1 MERRSDER
9 SHGSNDRRH
18 DSNERRRESSERRF
32 DSRDKSSERRFTTR
46 DNRSRSRSP
55 RDRFY
60 KSNQPISRAERD
72 INKMEQLKKM
82 GIDIG
87 CGVSL
92 HKHPNMNNGAGSGP
106 LLHSNGYGTTVG
118 ITGPGMTQ
126 YTRPAP
132 LLAHPPVAAN
142 PAAAAIAAAAAAA
155 AALAANV
162 VSTTTTTS
170 NGGDSINMANFTAP
184 ILISPRYT
192 EQMQK
197 RKLLWSGKKSVATSS
212 ATSDAEKIT
221 VPVSTTN
228 KWEQTK
234 FSQDTDGK
242 VASKFLRLMG
252 IKDAP
257 KAVADADGQSDVIQ
271 QQNEMFTTMQHQYDV
286 ARQVTHTMRGMGLGF
301 GSQRQF

>member
-1 MERRSDER
+1 
-9 SHGSNDRRH
+9 
-18 DSNERRRESSERRF
+18 
-32 DSRDKSSERRFTTR
+32 
-46 DNRSRSRSP
+46 
-55 RDRFY
+55 
-60 KSNQPISRAERD
+60 
-72 INKMEQLKKM
+72 MEQLKKM

-118 ITGPGMTQ
+118 ITGPGMNQ
-126 YTRPAP
+126 YTTRPAP
-132 LLAHPPVAAN
+132 LIAHPPVATN
-142 PAAAAIAAAAAAA
+142 PAAAAIAIAAAAV
-155 AALAANV
+155 AANV
-162 VSTTTTTS
+162 AATTSTTS
-170 NGGDSINMANFTAP
+170 SGGDAINMANFTAP

-197 RKLLWSGKKSVATSS
+197 RKLLWSSKKSVAGSS
-212 ATSDAEKIT
+212 AKCDAEKPTAPIT
-221 VPVSTTN
+221 TTN

-252 IKDAP
+252 IKDAQ
-257 KAVADADGQSDVIQ
+257 KAVAEADGKSDVIQ

>member
-1 MERRSDER
+1 
-9 SHGSNDRRH
+9 
-18 DSNERRRESSERRF
+18 
-32 DSRDKSSERRFTTR
+32 
-46 DNRSRSRSP
+46 
-55 RDRFY
+55 
-60 KSNQPISRAERD
+60 
-72 INKMEQLKKM
+72 M

-106 LLHSNGYGTTVG
+106 LLHSNGYGTAIG
-118 ITGPGMTQ
+118 ITGPGMNQ
-126 YTRPAP
+126 YTNSTRPAP
-132 LLAHPPVAAN
+132 LIAHPPVAAN
-142 PAAAAIAAAAAAA
+142 PTAAAIAAATAAAA
-155 AALAANV
+155 AVAANV
-162 VSTTTTTS
+162 VATSSTS
-170 NGGDSINMANFTAP
+170 SSGGDSINMANFTAP

-197 RKLLWSGKKSVATSS
+197 RKLLWSSKKSAAGSS
-212 ATSDAEKIT
+212 APNDAEKPTAPIT
-221 VPVSTTN
+221 TTN

-252 IKDAP
+252 IKDAQ
-257 KAVADADGQSDVIQ
+257 KAVAEADGKSDVIQ

>member
-1 MERRSDER
+1 
-9 SHGSNDRRH
+9 
-18 DSNERRRESSERRF
+18 
-32 DSRDKSSERRFTTR
+32 
-46 DNRSRSRSP
+46 
-55 RDRFY
+55 
-60 KSNQPISRAERD
+60 
-72 INKMEQLKKM
+72 M

-106 LLHSNGYGTTVG
+106 LLHSNGYGVTVG
-118 ITGPGMTQ
+118 ITGPGMNQ
-126 YTRPAP
+126 YTTRPAP
-132 LLAHPPVAAN
+132 LIAHPPVAAN
-142 PAAAAIAAAAAAA
+142 PAAAAIAAATAAAA
-155 AALAANV
+155 AAAAVAANV
-162 VSTTTTTS
+162 VASTSATS
-170 NGGDSINMANFTAP
+170 GDGDSINMANFTAP

-197 RKLLWSGKKSVATSS
+197 RKLLWSSKKSVAGSS
-212 ATSDAEKIT
+212 VTRDAEK
-221 VPVSTTN
+221 PVAPVTTTN

-252 IKDAP
+252 IKDAK
-257 KAVADADGQSDVIQ
+257 KAVAEADGQSDVIQ

>member
-1 MERRSDER
+1 
-9 SHGSNDRRH
+9 
-18 DSNERRRESSERRF
+18 
-32 DSRDKSSERRFTTR
+32 
-46 DNRSRSRSP
+46 
-55 RDRFY
+55 
-60 KSNQPISRAERD
+60 
-72 INKMEQLKKM
+72 MEQLKKM

-106 LLHSNGYGTTVG
+106 LLHNNGYGATVG
-118 ITGPGMTQ
+118 ITGPGMNQ
-126 YTRPAP
+126 YTTRPAP
-132 LLAHPPVAAN
+132 LIAHPPVAAN
-142 PAAAAIAAAAAAA
+142 PAAAAIAAATAAAA
-155 AALAANV
+155 AVAANV
-162 VSTTTTTS
+162 VATTSTTS
-170 NGGDSINMANFTAP
+170 SGGDSINMANFTAP

-197 RKLLWSGKKSVATSS
+197 RKLLWSSKKSAASCS
-212 ATSDAEKIT
+212 AKSDAAEKPAAPLT
-221 VPVSTTN
+221 TTN

-234 FSQDTDGK
+234 FVADTDGK

-252 IKDAP
+252 MKDAQ
-257 KAVADADGQSDVIQ
+257 KAVAEADGKSDVIQ